1 VKPDEPLTTTPLRPD
16 SAGPPGGKP
25 NGAGTPP
32 RLSKK
37 RLAAAFAIAAAS
49 DAVGAF
55 FTLAPPVAWVVDI
68 VTAALLFAVLGWQ
81 WLLLPGLVLEAIPGL
96 AVFPFWLLVVAA
108 IAGWGT
114 VRPKPGRFRK
124 GEQ

>member
-1 VKPDEPLTTTPLRPD
+1 LTTAPLPLD
-16 SAGPPGGKP
+16 TAGPPGGKP
-25 NGAGTPP
+25 NAAGTPP
-32 RLSKK
+32 RFSKK

-114 VRPKPGRFRK
+114 VRPKPGRLRK